1 MPEDSDFSDRIPE
14 RREQFND
21 VRRHEATRHADQSYR
36 GPPQVR
42 IRQRLAVVPFT
53 NTLGRLR
60 QVNAPAV
67 QVVRAEGRVA
77 RREVDLHLLGVAAAA
92 CVANASELPLVC
104 RGGGVIFASESSC
117 AQASSVRD
125 WDPLRW
131 PHAVGTYRVDI
142 T

>member
-1 MPEDSDFSDRIPE
+1 MPEDPDLSHRIPE
-14 RREQFND
+14 RRQEFND
-21 VRRHEATRHADQSYR
+21 VRGHESRRDTYQSYR
-36 GPPQVR
+36 GPPQIG
-42 IRQRLAVVPFT
+42 IRQTLPVVPFT
-53 NTLGRLR
+53 NTLRRLR
-60 QVNAPAV
+60 QVDAPAV